1 MKIYKNHYRASKAKT
16 DKNDVVVKITGG
28 YTVMTASEYQVWR
41 KQK

>member
-1 MKIYKNHYRASKAKT
+1 MEIYKNRYRANKAKT

-28 YTVMTASEYQVWR
+28 YKVMTASEYQVWR